1 MDTEQVAAN
10 VYAALRTML
19 DPELGLDVVELGLVY
34 RLEVDEN
41 GQVQVDLTMTTPAC
55 PLGEE
60 LARQAEENILG
71 VENVTGAAVRLV
83 WDPPWTPARMSDS
96 AREALGW

>member
-10 VYAALRTML
+10 VYAALRTVL